1 MPFVTIQ
8 FLEGRTDDQKKA
20 LVSEVTEVVA
30 KNLKAPKENIHVI
43 LEEMKKTDYGVGGVR
58 KSDIEVCK
66 KQGISPCFFIFP
78 LTNAHG

>member
-43 LEEMKKTDYGVGGVR
+43 LEEMKKNGLRCWRR
-58 KSDIEVCK
+58 KEI
-66 KQGISPCFFIFP
+66 
-78 LTNAHG
+78 

>member
-8 FLEGRTDDQKKA
+8 FLEGRSDDQKKA
-20 LVSEVTEVVA
+20 LVSEVTEVVS

-58 KSDIEVCK
+58 KSDI
-66 KQGISPCFFIFP
+66 
-78 LTNAHG
+78 

>member
-58 KSDIEVCK
+58 KSDI
-66 KQGISPCFFIFP
+66 
-78 LTNAHG
+78 

>member
-20 LVSEVTEVVA
+20 LVSEVTEVVY

-58 KSDIEVCK
+58 KSDI
-66 KQGISPCFFIFP
+66 
-78 LTNAHG
+78 

>member
-1 MPFVTIQ
+1 MPFVIIQ

-20 LVSEVTEVVA
+20 LVSEVTEVVS

-58 KSDIEVCK
+58 KSDI
-66 KQGISPCFFIFP
+66 
-78 LTNAHG
+78 

>member
-8 FLEGRTDDQKKA
+8 FLEGRSDDQKKA
-20 LVSEVTEVVA
+20 LVSEVTDVVS

-58 KSDIEVCK
+58 KSDI
-66 KQGISPCFFIFP
+66 
-78 LTNAHG
+78 

>member
-8 FLEGRTDDQKKA
+8 FLEDRSDDQKKA
-20 LVSEVTEVVA
+20 LVSEVTDVVS

-58 KSDIEVCK
+58 KSDI
-66 KQGISPCFFIFP
+66 
-78 LTNAHG
+78 

>member
-1 MPFVTIQ
+1 MCYNEKNVDRGEKMPFVTIQ

-43 LEEMKKTDYGVGGVR
+43 LEEMKKADYGVGGVR
-58 KSDIEVCK
+58 KSDI
-66 KQGISPCFFIFP
+66 
-78 LTNAHG
+78 

>member
-8 FLEGRTDDQKKA
+8 FIEGRSDDQKKA
-20 LVSEVTEVVA
+20 LVSEVTEVVS

-58 KSDIEVCK
+58 KSDI
-66 KQGISPCFFIFP
+66 
-78 LTNAHG
+78 

>member
-20 LVSEVTEVVA
+20 LVSEVTEIVS

-58 KSDIEVCK
+58 KSDI
-66 KQGISPCFFIFP
+66 
-78 LTNAHG
+78 

>member
-8 FLEGRTDDQKKA
+8 FLEGRTDDKKKA

-58 KSDIEVCK
+58 KSDI
-66 KQGISPCFFIFP
+66 
-78 LTNAHG
+78 

>member
-8 FLEGRTDDQKKA
+8 FLEGRSDDQKKA
-20 LVSEVTEVVA
+20 LVSEVTDVVS

-58 KSDIEVCK
+58 KSDV
-66 KQGISPCFFIFP
+66 
-78 LTNAHG
+78 

>member
-8 FLEGRTDDQKKA
+8 FLECRTDDQKKA

-58 KSDIEVCK
+58 KSDI
-66 KQGISPCFFIFP
+66 
-78 LTNAHG
+78 

>member
-20 LVSEVTEVVA
+20 LVSEVTEVVS

-43 LEEMKKTDYGVGGVR
+43 LEEMKKTDYGIGGVR
-58 KSDIEVCK
+58 KSDI
-66 KQGISPCFFIFP
+66 
-78 LTNAHG
+78 

>member
-43 LEEMKKTDYGVGGVR
+43 LEEMKKTDYGVDGVR
-58 KSDIEVCK
+58 KSDI
-66 KQGISPCFFIFP
+66 
-78 LTNAHG
+78 

>member
-30 KNLKAPKENIHVI
+30 NNLKAPKENIHVI

-58 KSDIEVCK
+58 KSDI
-66 KQGISPCFFIFP
+66 
-78 LTNAHG
+78 

>member
-8 FLEGRTDDQKKA
+8 FLEGRSDNQKKA
-20 LVSEVTEVVA
+20 LVSEVTEVVS

-58 KSDIEVCK
+58 KSDI
-66 KQGISPCFFIFP
+66 
-78 LTNAHG
+78 

>member
-1 MPFVTIQ
+1 MPFVTIR

-20 LVSEVTEVVA
+20 LVSEVTEVVS

-58 KSDIEVCK
+58 KSDI
-66 KQGISPCFFIFP
+66 
-78 LTNAHG
+78 